1 LSRHRA
7 GERGELRLGRVNLET
22 GETGQEMLL
31 NKRQPPYKA
40 DNTTSSLFR
49 VINRK
54 GMPGTRIFS

>member
-1 LSRHRA
+1 
-7 GERGELRLGRVNLET
+7 
-22 GETGQEMLL
+22 MLL